1 MNDRKDRIRVH
12 IEGKEYHI
20 EGGQFQA
27 MLAAVKQI
35 NGRRFVSALKVW
47 QLPGTAADIQHQLE
61 ISGFQ
66 LTGGDPVADAP
77 ETTPPAS
84 SVAPP
89 AAGASARAGGDR
101 IQLTVQGQPVT
112 LVGGA
117 FQEMLSAV
125 KNLPNRRFD
134 NLSRSWEIADDLAI
148 VKVRLEEAGF
158 RLEGAES
165 GLVAPPPAM
174 QPPRFAPITEPPPFE
189 TPDFFDSSDIPAYEP
204 PDWWDD
210 DQAPSPPAP
219 PDWPE
224 EEPTGFSPASAPV
237 TAPSP
242 RSGGDQVRIRIGG
255 IPFLVSGG
263 SFREMLVV
271 IKELPNRRF
280 DSADKI
286 WDIPAETTIE
296 VVRQRVEAAG
306 FTLQR

>member
-134 NLSRSWEIADDLAI
+134 SLSRSWEIADDLAI
-148 VKVRLEEAGF
+148 VKTRLEEAGF
-158 RLEGAES
+158 RLEEAGS
-165 GLVAPPPAM
+165 RPPPPPAR
-174 QPPRFAPITEPPPFE
+174 QTPRLPPP
-189 TPDFFDSSDIPAYEP
+189 SNP
-204 PDWWDD
+204 PPLNRRTFLT
-210 DQAPSPPAP
+210 AVTSPP
-219 PDWPE
+219 
-224 EEPTGFSPASAPV
+224 T
-237 TAPSP
+237 
-242 RSGGDQVRIRIGG
+242 
-255 IPFLVSGG
+255 
-263 SFREMLVV
+263 
-271 IKELPNRRF
+271 NRPIVGR
-280 DSADKI
+280 
-286 WDIPAETTIE
+286 
-296 VVRQRVEAAG
+296 
-306 FTLQR
+306 